1 MRLVASQ
8 KYLAYS
14 NSVTPQ
20 PREVFNS
27 SNRDQWRAALVA
39 QGPVLIHLNAD
50 TTWLLQIPY
59 PHNAENPYGRS
70 HFNILIDPWLQGPQ
84 SDVASWFSTQWHVVE
99 PSVATIAALNKVLG
113 ELDEA
118 ANLLRNDSSSGKAD
132 TTMDKN
138 KKARPN
144 SWFIDAVVISHEF
157 TDHCHR
163 ATLEELPKSTPVIAG
178 DEAAKLIQ
186 SWDHFDEVI
195 TTPPFSSQSAS
206 WQEAMADCHTILPKW
221 LGIGRVVTAGNALYY
236 HSAVIVAFGSE
247 TQAEAVLYSPH
258 GIDAQDLALLPKSG
272 LKTLALLHGLHDVRI
287 WMTKQLNLGALNGLR
302 AVRACGAK
310 YWVATHDEVKR
321 GGGLISWMLQRT
333 VYSLKDAVKA
343 EEARIKAD
351 ADQEDVGSYQF
362 LELGSGGAI
371 VLA

>member
-1 MRLVASQ
+1 MNEQQPATS
-8 KYLAYS
+8 
-14 NSVTPQ
+14 Q

-27 SNRDQWRAALVA
+27 SNRDQWKAALDT
-39 QGPVLIHLNAD
+39 PRPLLIHLNAD

-59 PHNAENPYGRS
+59 PRGAENRYGRS

-99 PSVATIAALNKVLG
+99 PSVATIAELNKVLG
-113 ELDEA
+113 ELDGA
-118 ANLLRNDSSSGKAD
+118 ANQSHTDHSLSKTDPTRDKDEKATASD
-132 TTMDKN
+132 
-138 KKARPN
+138 
-144 SWFIDAVVISHEF
+144 WFIDAVIISHEF
-157 TDHCHR
+157 TDHCHQ

-178 DEAAKLIQ
+178 DEAAKLIK
-186 SWDHFDEVI
+186 SWNHFDEVI
-195 TTPPFSSQSAS
+195 TTPPYSSQSAS
-206 WQEAMADCHTILPKW
+206 WQKAMADCHPILPKW

-236 HSAVIVAFGSE
+236 HSAVIIAFGSD
-247 TQAEAVLYSPH
+247 TQVEAVLYSPH
-258 GIDAQDLALLPKSG
+258 GINAQDLAFLPQSG

-287 WMTKQLNLGALNGLR
+287 WMTKQLNLGALNGLQ
-302 AVRACGAK
+302 AMRACGAK

-371 VLA
+371 VLV